1 MTASMQTVTVKPNQ
15 TIFDLAAQH
24 YGNAEAVGEI
34 LRNNPELTNEDAA
47 KTAVGIDAIADKNF
61 YIDLPVRAGTA
72 VGIDTDSHRLQKS
85 VTKQIET
92 DITTF
97 NL

>member
-1 MTASMQTVTVKPNQ
+1 MQTVTVKPNQ
-15 TIFDLAAQH
+15 TIFDLSAQH

-34 LRNNPELTNEDAA
+34 LRNNPELTNEAAA
-47 KTAVGIDAIADKNF
+47 KTALGIDAVTDKNF
-61 YIDLPVRAGTA
+61 YADLPVRTGT
-72 VGIDTDSHRLQKS
+72 VVVIDTDSRLMQKS
-85 VTKQIET
+85 VVKQIQT